1 MPILDNFKVDV
12 QNEMLS
18 SFSSLAKAK
27 WTEEDSVS
35 KVESKMGQM
44 KFWGKKTM
52 HESMSWVSIEPVLS
66 SNQETGDQIFI
77 LEKKNA
83 HTYTV

>member
-1 MPILDNFKVDV
+1 MDV

-18 SFSSLAKAK
+18 SFSSLVKDQL
-27 WTEEDSVS
+27 TEEDSVS

-44 KFWGKKTM
+44 KFWGKKTL
-52 HESMSWVSIEPVLS
+52 HESMSWVSIEPVVF

-77 LEKKNA
+77 LEKKM
-83 HTYTV
+83 HTHTQFK

>member
-1 MPILDNFKVDV
+1 MDV

-18 SFSSLAKAK
+18 SFSSLLKDQL
-27 WTEEDSVS
+27 TEEDSVS

-44 KFWGKKTM
+44 KFWGKKTL
-52 HESMSWVSIEPVLS
+52 HESMSWVSIEPVVF

-77 LEKKNA
+77 LEKKM
-83 HTYTV
+83 HTHTQFK